1 MNTAR
6 RRQQGYR
13 VNKREIQDPLSSFA
27 QNGMK
32 NPPVDPL
39 DYLQPEISPFVR
51 GMKEASEFNDTYND
65 IMYALAGMQR
75 QLDRGESLTPR
86 GPSEMGVRVIK
97 GEPQSNYIT
106 AADIA
111 ALADQRA
118 GDGAIMSFDDLM
130 AQIAFGES
138 GNKNIFQD
146 APRLRQ
152 SKKAQGEY
160 QMEAAARQDANN
172 YAAALAKGMG
182 KDFVPFTDEQLS
194 DIVNNLTAD
203 ERALLAYSYMY
214 GPERVKTA
222 DVLTGQVGVPEFW
235 MQNWNKG
242 TTDRTEEFRKRLKN
256 FPGE

>member
-65 IMYALAGMQR
+65 IMYALAGMQKR
-75 QLDRGESLTPR
+75 LDKGESLTPR